1 MSHASNAFGK
11 KVKQNLLSAFI
22 QVFVLVFF
30 VAVLAVSYDNILP
43 PWYRWIAFAIG
54 LVLLVVQLCRL
65 KCPLLV
71 VDRIFASRPRK
82 QLILALFA
90 FVVTL
95 DIALVLFY
103 DSGVRYSVADIVSSV
118 KLSHQPEPKPELQP
132 NDVNEKQAHNITEY
146 KVITKDAQP
155 LGKWEY
161 TRHII
166 IYFLGL
172 IVFNG
177 LLIATVNR
185 AMATRAEQYKK
196 GKNTYR
202 GLKKHYVIVGY
213 GTSCV
218 PIIRNISGRQGAS
231 PADYFLILS
240 NQDTEKIRHSILTQL
255 PQLEEQVVIY
265 SGDINAK
272 PHLERL
278 NIGKAKEVYVIGEGK
293 EPGRDSLNL
302 ECAKTIKDIRADVAK
317 KKADILKVNVQFDR
331 PTSYST
337 IKRVALPKSYF
348 EDDRHK
354 ETIYL
359 RPFNFYENWARLLW
373 GTYQLEGY
381 KTLDRGQM
389 MEENVNG
396 EPTPTDKH
404 VHLVI
409 AGFGNTGVALLLE
422 ALRICHYPNYDE
434 KTGKNKTMITVIDP
448 KMDELLPRFKSQYP
462 YLGQISDV
470 EIEYITGC
478 IEGEK
483 SRALLQDLSLHNDV
497 ILTVAI
503 CFYDPD
509 YSLSAALCLPDSLFY
524 TLKDGKIVPNNS
536 VQILVRQEIEMG
548 LAGLLDKKNGKYSN
562 VKIFGT
568 LDKGVDD
575 TLLDDNMAMLISA
588 YYHFKYDL
596 PEAKVFF
603 EEMESNAP
611 KALGEAARHWIA
623 MNEDMR
629 FSNRYQVEMYKTYK
643 TYRKLL
649 QHNPEVLYQMEH
661 LRWCAERS
669 IAGYREAHEQGI
681 KCSRDDFQ
689 IHKLIV
695 PYNKLSKSEKLKD
708 RDVLENMDKVI
719 KLSKEVNGF
728 KISQATVSIS

>member
-1 MSHASNAFGK
+1 MNHASNTFGK
-11 KVKQNLLSAFI
+11 RVKQSPLSAVNQI
-22 QVFVLVFF
+22 LILVFF
-30 VAVLAVSYDNILP
+30 VAVLAVSYDNILS

-54 LVLLVVQLCRL
+54 LVLMVVQLCRL
-65 KCPLLV
+65 KCPLMV

-103 DSGVRYSVADIVSSV
+103 DSGIRFAVADIVSSV

-132 NDVNEKQAHNITEY
+132 NDVNEKKAHNITEY
-146 KVITKDAQP
+146 KVITKSLP
-155 LGKWEY
+155 PIGRWEY
-161 TRHII
+161 TRHGI

-177 LLIATVNR
+177 LLIATINR

-231 PADYFLILS
+231 SADYFLILS
-240 NQDTEKIRHSILTQL
+240 NQDNEKIRHSILTQL

-293 EPGRDSLNL
+293 DPGRDSLNL
-302 ECAKTIKDIRADVAK
+302 ECAKTIKDIRANVARNN
-317 KKADILKVNVQFDR
+317 ACILQVNVQFDR

-337 IKRVALPKSYF
+337 IKKVALPKSYF
-348 EDDRHK
+348 EDDCQR

-373 GTYQLEGY
+373 GTYQLDGY

-396 EPTPTDKH
+396 EPTSTDKH

-434 KTGKNKTMITVIDP
+434 KTGKNKTFITVIDP

-462 YLGQISDV
+462 YLDQITDV
-470 EIEYITGC
+470 EMEFITGS
-478 IEGEK
+478 IEADK
-483 SRALLQDLSLHNDV
+483 NRTLLQELSLRDDV

-503 CFYDPD
+503 CFYDSD

-524 TLKDGKIVPNNS
+524 TLKDGKIVPNS
-536 VQILVRQEIEMG
+536 STQILVRQEIEIG
-548 LAGLLDKKNGKYSN
+548 LASLLGKKNGKYSN

-575 TLLDDNMAMLISA
+575 TLLNDNMALFIGA

-596 PEAKVFF
+596 PNAKDFF
-603 EEMESNAP
+603 EEMENDAQ
-611 KALGEAARHWIA
+611 KTLVEAVRHWIA
-623 MNEDMR
+623 LNEDMR
-629 FSNRYQVEMYKTYK
+629 FSNRYQVEMYNTYK

-669 IAGYREAHEQGI
+669 ITGYLDAHKQGI
-681 KCSRDDFQ
+681 KSNKDDFQ
-689 IHKLIV
+689 IHNLLV
-695 PYNKLSKSEKLKD
+695 PYDKLPKSEKLKD
-708 RDVLENMDKVI
+708 RDVLEIMDKVI
-719 KLSKEVNGF
+719 KLSKDINEFN
-728 KISQATVSIS
+728 ISQLSAGVS